1 MSQTDNLSLEKVK
14 QIIIPTL
21 KQHDVAHAGI
31 FGSFV
36 HGEQTDASD
45 VDILVEFNSEKSL
58 FDLVDLQLDLGEVL
72 GRPADV
78 VTYDSLNHLI
88 KDIVLKEQVVV
99 F

>member
-1 MSQTDNLSLEKVK
+1 MPKINLSLEKVK

-21 KQHDVAHAGI
+21 KQHDVAHAAI

-36 HGEQTDASD
+36 HGEQKEDSD
-45 VDILVEFNSEKSL
+45 VDILVEFNGEKSL
-58 FDLVDLQLDLGEVL
+58 FDLVDLQFDLGEIL